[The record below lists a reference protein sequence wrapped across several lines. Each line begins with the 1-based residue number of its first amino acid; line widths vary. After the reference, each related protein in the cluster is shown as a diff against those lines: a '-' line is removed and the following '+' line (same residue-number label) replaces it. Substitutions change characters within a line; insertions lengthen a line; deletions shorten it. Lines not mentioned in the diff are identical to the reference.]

1 MGIPASAKYES
12 DSGSYLRDMFSLIR
26 THCADP
32 VVDQLKLWDMI
43 VFHFLI
49 GNTDAHI
56 KNFSLLYSYDLG
68 EKRLS
73 PAYDM
78 ISTAIY
84 EASTREMSFNIG
96 GKRALDEIGKDD
108 FRTMA
113 SQVGIGERLAMNT
126 FEDVLNRFEN
136 SIHESVTELSS
147 MGFENALD
155 IGDRILM
162 ARRGIL

>member
-1 MGIPASAKYES
+1 MFGTIRKH
-12 DSGSYLRDMFSLIR
+12 SGNPLE
-26 THCADP
+26 
-32 VVDQLKLWDMI
+32 DQLKLWRRI
-43 VFHFLI
+43 VFDYVL

-96 GKRALDEIGKDD
+96 GKRSLDEIGRDD
-108 FRTMA
+108 FVTMA
-113 SQVGIGERLAMNT
+113 SQVGIGERVAMNV
-126 FEDVLNRFEN
+126 FEDVLNRFED
-136 SIHESVTELSS
+136 SIRKSVAELSS
-147 MGFENALD
+147 IGFENASD
-155 IGDRILM
+155 IGDRILL